1 MKKFIKLIS
10 AVLAVIVA
18 FSCVNVF
25 ASAGSAGYIKTF
37 DVANRNGHDKCCAVN
52 IGVVDKNDILW
63 MWGCNHSYQLGDG
76 IQEECM
82 TPVKIMED
90 VRSIVLE
97 DNVCAAIKNDNSL
110 WMWGN
115 SRLNHWSEDDKAQ
128 KTPLKVM
135 DNVKNIDIDWNN
147 AAVIKTD
154 GTLWVWGYNYN
165 GLMANGNEDDDNYY
179 EPTKIMDCVLSVE
192 VESNHITAIKNDGS
206 LWAWG
211 NRFAYQEDYKGYIEE
226 KAAFHPFKIMDNVM
240 QASVGGD
247 EDLIL
252 KKDGTLWKNLFNP
265 EKIMDNV
272 KQISKQ
278 EGSNTDVI
286 AIVKKDDSLWCWG
299 SNDFGWTG
307 VGSYGFVEDGE
318 IINSPTKILDNVA
331 FVNLDVD
338 CGAVKKDGSL
348 WRWGLI
354 GVTDVSGGM
363 TVIGL
368 NEEDFKDTFGE
379 SRAVPYPVEYKGFKV
394 NLEYE
399 KIMCTVSFELGG
411 GTGTTKTLCAKGEL
425 LTPPDNPYRDGYYF
439 AGWYKD
445 SSCTKAWNFDTDK
458 VNSDCT
464 LYAKWLPKS
473 TVTVIADPSRQNI
486 IIDGEEVVL
495 NTYILRDAQGFDVN
509 FVKLRDVAYLL
520 NKTKANFNVDWRNN
534 AIRLDKRKEY
544 TTQNG
549 AELTVPTVVSA
560 PTKTSITPVLTDG
573 VTAPLEAFL
582 LIDDNG
588 GGHNYFKLRDIGK
601 VAGFNVEW
609 DSEKS
614 CIVVTTTESYKE

>member
-1 MKKFIKLIS
+1 MKKCIKFIS
-10 AVLAVIVA
+10 AVLASIVV
-18 FSCVNVF
+18 FSCINAF
-25 ASAGSAGYIKTF
+25 ADAGYIKTF
-37 DVANRNGHDKCCAVN
+37 DVAERNGHEKCCAVN
-52 IGVVDKNDILW
+52 IGVVDKNDVLW

-82 TPVKIMED
+82 SPVKIMED

-115 SRLNHWSEDDKAQ
+115 SRLNHWSEDDKVQ

-135 DNVKNIDIDWNN
+135 DDVKYIDIEWNN
-147 AAVIKTD
+147 VGVVKTD
-154 GTLWVWGYNYN
+154 GTLWLWGYNYN
-165 GLMANGNEDDDNYY
+165 GTMANGKAEDGEYY
-179 EPTKIMDCVLSVE
+179 EPTKIMEDVSSVS
-192 VESNHITAIKNDGS
+192 VQSNHITAIKNDGS

-211 NRFAYQEDYKGYIEE
+211 NRFAYVEAYKEYIEE
-226 KAAFHPFKIMDNVM
+226 KDAYYPFKILNDVK

-247 EDLIL
+247 IDLIL
-252 KKDGTLWKNLFNP
+252 KKDGTLWKNLFNS

-272 KQISKQ
+272 KQVSKYDFN
-278 EGSNTDVI
+278 GDTI
-286 AIVKKDDSLWCWG
+286 AVVKEDDTLWCWG
-299 SNDFGWTG
+299 DNSFGHAG
-307 VGSYGFVEDGE
+307 VGSYGYE
-318 IINSPTKILDNVA
+318 IDEETIYSPTKILENVA
-331 FVNLDVD
+331 FVNLGND

-348 WRWGLI
+348 WLWGSI
-354 GVTDVSGGM
+354 GAKDTSGM

-368 NEEDFKDTFGE
+368 NDEDFKDTFGDD
-379 SRAVPYPVEYKGFKV
+379 RTIPYPVEYKGIKV
-394 NLEYE
+394 KLEYE
-399 KIMCTVSFELGG
+399 QILCTVAFELGG
-411 GTGTTKTLCAKGEL
+411 GTGITKTLCAKGEL
-425 LTPPDNPYRDGYYF
+425 LTPPDNPYKDGYYF

-445 SSCTKAWNFDTDK
+445 AECTKAWNFDVDTVDT
-458 VNSDCT
+458 DCT

-473 TVTVIADPSRQNI
+473 TVTVIADPSTQNI

-495 NTYILRDAQGFDVN
+495 NTYILRNAQGFDVN

-534 AIRLDKRKEY
+534 AIRLDKKKEY
-544 TTQNG
+544 TAQNG

-573 VTAPLEAFL
+573 ITAPLEAFL
-582 LIDDNG
+582 IIDDNG